1 MQAAPL
7 PASPPWCRM
16 SQTQKLLLIIGLF
29 WFAQYVYM
37 PNTAPFL
44 LAQKVS
50 ADFVGIIVGIYGGM
64 QMLTRFPMGLMADIL
79 GRHKLIVIIG
89 CFLSGSA
96 SIVRLVS
103 PDAMGF
109 FFANMM
115 SGLASAMWLSFMLLF
130 TKHIPVSKMQM
141 SLGYVFVANNSGIM
155 IAFCVSAFLYAHF
168 GMELMC
174 LCSIVSGGL
183 ALILALTLFEDDPA
197 YVKAEANAAEAKATK
212 ATAAADA
219 AESQPQAPQQCQQ
232 ARERMGRPRLRE
244 LLKVVLI
251 GRIWFFAFLAI
262 VQQGVSMATILSFSN
277 EVAVRNGATPLE
289 MGFMTIVYTLFCVV
303 SSYLSGLPLIS
314 RIGNGIVTTTAFVLL
329 TVYCLGTV
337 FLTDIYAMIAIQVL
351 LGLSFGFIFC
361 VANSEALQGVAGYR
375 RSSALGLFQAIFA
388 FGMLIIPIIAGVLIR
403 YNETLDSAFYF
414 QALVSLVSAVI
425 CAVYYGGKRLRKR
438 NSCNAA

>member
-1 MQAAPL
+1 MVP
-7 PASPPWCRM
+7 M

-103 PDAMGF
+103 PDALGF

-174 LCSIVSGGL
+174 ICSIVSGGL

-197 YVKAEANAAEAKATK
+197 YVNAEAKAAETK
-212 ATAAADA
+212 EEEKEESTAREAKTAAAK
-219 AESQPQAPQQCQQ
+219 SQPQAPHQYQQ

-251 GRIWFFAFLAI
+251 GRIWFFAFLAV
-262 VQQGVSMATILSFSN
+262 VQQGVAIATILSFSN

-303 SSYLSGLPLIS
+303 SSYLSGLPILS

-337 FLTDIYAMIAIQVL
+337 FLTNIYAMIAIQVL

-361 VANSEALQGVAGYR
+361 VANSEALQGVEGYR

-403 YNETLDSAFYF
+403 YTETLDSAFYF
-414 QALVSLVSAVI
+414 QALVSLLSAVI
-425 CAVYYGGKRLRKR
+425 CAVYYGGRRLRKL
-438 NSCNAA
+438 NSCTAA